1 MPLQITF
8 PFDIVQSSDRSV
20 EIIPHLGGEPL
31 IRMEIHPQISRT
43 LTDEQA
49 DRVYTA
55 ALREAVMHSM
65 TIQEEIPRKS

>member
-20 EIIPHLGGEPL
+20 EIISHLDGEPL
-31 IRMEIHPQISRT
+31 IRIDLHPQIERA
-43 LTDEQA
+43 LTGEQA
-49 DRVYTA
+49 ERVYAT

-65 TIQEEIPRKS
+65 TIQEGIPRKS